1 MTNELLTIETSNLS
15 PKLKDMAEYLK
26 NMIPVIEKESKSFGK
41 TQSQFMD
48 NFLTISHPTPLRN
61 AAQILAQSNNLVMA
75 LKEAQLK
82 ESENLLKVEKLQKKL
97 EKEVDETERKLIS
110 VKIHRIEHG
119 LHTSKLYI
127 EGAIRAL
134 TNYAQQYEAIMS
146 SSGYSEM
153 SEEDYEKEEVNYH
166 IMKAFSQA
174 LCAAR
179 SRGGYIDEGNHI
191 YFYQIGVNGGLAQF
205 YISKYLEYE
214 AKEIEKGG
222 FAGPELTHNFLLE
235 MVEIFKNCPKELA
248 KLKGMEF
255 NTKKAILSSEDLRL
269 L

>member
-1 MTNELLTIETSNLS
+1 
-15 PKLKDMAEYLK
+15 
-26 NMIPVIEKESKSFGK
+26 MIPVIEKESKSFGK

-82 ESENLLKVEKLQKKL
+82 ESENLLKIEKLQKKL

-134 TNYAQQYEAIMS
+134 TNYAQQYENIMS

-179 SRGGYIDEGNHI
+179 SRGGLIDEGNHI
-191 YFYQIGVNGGLAQF
+191 YFYQLGINGGLAQLYVTKF
-205 YISKYLEYE
+205 LEYE
-214 AKEIEKGG
+214 AQQMQNGN
-222 FAGPELTHNFLLE
+222 FVGPDFTHSFLLE
-235 MVEIFKNCPKELA
+235 MASVFKNCPEEISKI
-248 KLKGMEF
+248 KGLEF
-255 NTKKAILSSEDLRL
+255 STKRAILDSNHL
-269 L
+269 